1 MTANAQTEQNNQN
14 DWNEKIALA
23 QEMLPLIGRLHRNN
37 DVVVSIFGRLLV
49 GATDIDII
57 KAHRYARRVADR
69 EMPLAQTLPVLKE
82 LGEMNLGTA
91 SIDVGR
97 LATGFEKSGGTDL
110 RAYLEEELAEV
121 VGTHS
126 ETYPTDVVLYGFG
139 RIGRLLARILIKREA
154 TYGGVRL
161 RAVVVRKNGEDDL
174 VKRAS
179 LLRRDSVHGA
189 FDGTITVDKDNDV
202 IWANGTK
209 IQVIYSNSPAEV
221 DYTAYGIN
229 DAVVVDNTG
238 RWRDREGLSQ
248 HLESKGVARVVLTAP
263 GKGDLLNVVYGINH
277 DKITDDE
284 KIITAASCTTNGI
297 TPVLKVLNDRYGVQH
312 GHVET
317 VHSFT
322 NDQNLIDNFHKG
334 SRRGRAAGLNMV
346 LTETG
351 AAKAVS
357 KALPEFEGKLTGNAI
372 RVPTPDVSMAVL
384 NLTLDTEVDR
394 DEVNN
399 FLRKVSLHSNLRQ
412 QISYIHSPEVVS
424 TDFVGTTHAD
434 YIAGYAV
441 MNDYT
446 MRDYQYRTLQWHQG
460 KSFEKSAGFGPWMT
474 TPDAFEFGGELA
486 TYLGDEKM
494 QTTPTN
500 DLVFN
505 PAKLIEY
512 ISHIYPLDAGDVI
525 VTGTPGGV
533 GHARNP
539 KRYIGDGDV
548 VKVEIDGLGYVANK
562 TVFE

>member
-1 MTANAQTEQNNQN
+1 MTANAQPEQN
-14 DWNEKIALA
+14 DWSEKIALA
-23 QEMLPLIGRLHRNN
+23 QEMLPLIGQLHRNN

-69 EMPLAQTLPVLKE
+69 EMKLNQTIPVLRE
-82 LGEMNLGTA
+82 LVDMDLGTA
-91 SIDVGR
+91 SIDLGR

-110 RAYLEEELAEV
+110 RAYLDEQLAEI
-121 VGTHS
+121 VGKHT
-126 ETYPTDVVLYGFG
+126 ETEPTDVVLYGFG
-139 RIGRLLARILIKREA
+139 RIGRLLARILIQREA

-297 TPVLKVLNDRYGVQH
+297 TPVLKVINDRYGVEH

-334 SRRGRAAGLNMV
+334 TRRGRAATLNMV

-384 NLTLDTEVDR
+384 NLTLEQEVDR

-399 FLRKVSLHSNLRQ
+399 FLRKVSLHSDLRQ

-424 TDFVGTTHAD
+424 TDFVGTTHAGIVD
-434 YIAGYAV
+434 GLATIAS
-441 MNDYT
+441 
-446 MRDYQYRTLQWHQG
+446 G
-460 KSFEKSAGFGPWMT
+460 KHLVVYVWY
-474 TPDAFEFGGELA
+474 DNEFGYSNQVIRIVEEVAGA
-486 TYLGDEKM
+486 RP
-494 QTTPTN
+494 Q
-500 DLVFN
+500 
-505 PAKLIEY
+505 
-512 ISHIYPLDAGDVI
+512 IYPRRLEA
-525 VTGTPGGV
+525 
-533 GHARNP
+533 AEL
-539 KRYIGDGDV
+539 K
-548 VKVEIDGLGYVANK
+548 
-562 TVFE
+562 